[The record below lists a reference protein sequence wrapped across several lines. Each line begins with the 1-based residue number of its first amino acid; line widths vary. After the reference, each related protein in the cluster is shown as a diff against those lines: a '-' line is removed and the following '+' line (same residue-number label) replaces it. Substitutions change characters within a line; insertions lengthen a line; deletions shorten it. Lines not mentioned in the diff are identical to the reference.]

1 MVSQMLQDFKV
12 ESDHLGVLCIE
23 ELSLKLS

>member
-1 MVSQMLQDFKV
+1 MVSQMLQDFKI
-12 ESDHLGVLCIE
+12 ESDHLDVLCIE